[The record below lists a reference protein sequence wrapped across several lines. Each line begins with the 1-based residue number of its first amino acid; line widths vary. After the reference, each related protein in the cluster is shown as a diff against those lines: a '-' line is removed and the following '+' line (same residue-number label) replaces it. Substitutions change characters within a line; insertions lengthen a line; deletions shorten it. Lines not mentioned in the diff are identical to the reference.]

1 MAAAWA
7 PLGIV
12 LIVAAT
18 VAVLVFASIRYWI
31 DARAAERRERGRF
44 ALLRKLA
51 EQPAESVQ
59 LILERL
65 REEDAKERERTHVK
79 AHRARR
85 EGLQGGLVVVA
96 VGIGLS
102 ATLVA
107 VEPRVW
113 MVGLIPILVGTVVFM
128 FAFFAESPDH
138 PKSDPSGPDR

>member
-1 MAAAWA
+1 L
-7 PLGIV
+7 P
-12 LIVAAT
+12 
-18 VAVLVFASIRYWI
+18 
-31 DARAAERRERGRF
+31 
-44 ALLRKLA
+44 
-51 EQPAESVQ
+51 P
-59 LILERL
+59 LERL
-65 REEDAKERERTHVK
+65 SWVDSTQGVDARLTHVK